1 MRDSKLLSKK
11 LTEQDDSEPKVA
23 MFFVYLVLGLSLCVF
38 GASIWFSSYQKRVYL
53 SISPAF
59 DTQQSKIQHEIHKL
73 LLDQNRLTDVERIR
87 KISIELGLVE
97 YTGSIVELRDWKI
110 SNRQ

>member
-1 MRDSKLLSKK
+1 MRDSKLFSKL
-11 LTEQDDSEPKVA
+11 LTEEENSQPKVA

-53 SISPAF
+53 RISPAF

-73 LLDQNRLTDVERIR
+73 LLDENKLTDVERIR

-97 YTGSIVELRDWKI
+97 YTGSIVELQDRKI
-110 SNRQ
+110 TNRQ